1 MKFLVLRAR
10 ELKAGD
16 VYLDDDVESLGL
28 VHSVKVT
35 PTQNGYVTVL
45 EITLPTSNPNDTNPD
60 EWVITDTERRFQVV
74 RFNE

>member
-1 MKFLVLRAR
+1 MQFLILRAR

-28 VHSVKVT
+28 VHRIKIM
-35 PTQNGYVTVL
+35 PTQSGYVTVL
-45 EITLPTSNPNDTNPD
+45 EITLPISNPNDTVPD